1 MTGYL
6 AKTRDT
12 SEKNIRKA
20 IVYGSVIASFN
31 AEDFSIERLK
41 KIRHDDIEK
50 RFKEFRE
57 IREF

>member
-6 AKTRDT
+6 AKTKDI
-12 SEKNIRKA
+12 SESNLRKA
-20 IVYGSVIASFN
+20 VVYGSVIASFN

-41 KIRHDDIEK
+41 KIEHVDIED
-50 RFKEFRE
+50 RYKEFKD